1 MAREDKKSLKEMR
14 MTAINFKSNQEEWYN
29 LGGISKMIWR
39 ALVLAAFIGSAVGY
53 PLYGDN
59 GLLNCSVYGSYKEP
73 LAMDN
78 VNYDRY
84 MILDL
89 DLSLRRVNASIGA
102 TQAVYTL
109 MDRNDRSYKMSPEY
123 TRSLQQN
130 RLLISFVVPIESIPK
145 SLVVDP
151 SSDPEGGKPFSL
163 GFPEPIN
170 ASDSNATMVYYG
182 ITGFRMDTSKRS
194 LRLDVSVTNNGT
206 ANLPLSS
213 KNFTLIDQWG
223 WTYGSKE
230 YDSLTREGISA
241 VVLPPNGTMRA
252 GLFFTSLSPLSRPVE
267 LVYKRSPTE
276 SLSLNIDPEKGSTV
290 INSSTQG
297 CPECCQPQAADSTN
311 LAGSIKATKSR
322 LAKVREDLQP

>member
-1 MAREDKKSLKEMR
+1 
-14 MTAINFKSNQEEWYN
+14 
-29 LGGISKMIWR
+29 MIWR
-39 ALVLAAFIGSAVGY
+39 ALVLAALIGSAVGY

-59 GLLNCSVYGSYKEP
+59 GILNCSIYGTYKEP
-73 LAMDN
+73 LSMDN

-89 DLSLRRVNASIGA
+89 DLSLRRSNASDGA
-102 TQAVYTL
+102 ARAAYTL

-130 RLLISFVVPIESIPK
+130 RWLISFVVPTEAIPK

-151 SSDPEGGKPFSL
+151 SSDPRGGKPYSL
-163 GFPEPIN
+163 EFPEPIN
-170 ASDSNATMVYYG
+170 ASDRNVTMVYYG

-206 ANLPLSS
+206 ANLPLSAR
-213 KNFTLIDQWG
+213 NFSLIDQWG

-230 YDSLTREGISA
+230 YDPLTREGISA
-241 VVLPPNGTMRA
+241 VVLPPNGTLRA
-252 GLFFTSLSPLSRPVE
+252 GLFFTPLSPLSRAVE
-267 LVYKRSPTE
+267 LAYMVSPTE
-276 SLSLNIDPEKGSTV
+276 SLSLNIDPERGSA
-290 INSSTQG
+290 IMNSSTSQG
-297 CPECCQPQAADSTN
+297 CPECCQPQAADASN

-322 LAKVREDLQP
+322 LAKVREDLQS

>member
-1 MAREDKKSLKEMR
+1 MP
-14 MTAINFKSNQEEWYN
+14 AINFKSNQEESYN

-39 ALVLAAFIGSAVGY
+39 ALVLAALIGLAVGY

-59 GLLNCSVYGSYKEP
+59 GQFNCSLYGYYKEP
-73 LAMDN
+73 LSMDN

-89 DLSLRRVNASIGA
+89 DLSLRRSNASDGA
-102 TQAVYTL
+102 TGAVYTL
-109 MDRNDRSYKMSPEY
+109 MDRNDRSYRMSPEY

-130 RLLISFVVPIESIPK
+130 RWLISFVVPTEAIPK
-145 SLVVDP
+145 ILVVDP
-151 SSDPEGGKPFSL
+151 STDPKGGKPFSL
-163 GFPEPIN
+163 EFPEPVN

-182 ITGFRMDTSKRS
+182 ITGFRTDTSKRS
-194 LRLDVSVTNNGT
+194 LRMDVSVTNNGT

-213 KNFTLIDQWG
+213 KNFSLIDQWG

-230 YDSLTREGISA
+230 YDPLTREGINA

-267 LVYKRSPTE
+267 LVYRRSPTE
-276 SLSLNIDPEKGSTV
+276 SLSLYIDSEKRAAV
-290 INSSTQG
+290 INSSSEC
-297 CPECCQPQAADSTN
+297 CPECCQPQSADSTT

-322 LAKVREDLQP
+322 LAKVREDLQS

>member
-1 MAREDKKSLKEMR
+1 
-14 MTAINFKSNQEEWYN
+14 
-29 LGGISKMIWR
+29 MIWR
-39 ALVLAAFIGSAVGY
+39 ALVLAALIGSAVGY

-73 LAMDN
+73 LSMDN

-89 DLSLRRVNASIGA
+89 DLSLRRSNASDGA
-102 TQAVYTL
+102 ARAVYTL

-130 RLLISFVVPIESIPK
+130 RWLISFVVPTEAIPK

-151 SSDPEGGKPFSL
+151 SSDPKGGKPYSL
-163 GFPEPIN
+163 EFPEPLN
-170 ASDSNATMVYYG
+170 ASDRNATMVYYG

-206 ANLPLSS
+206 ANLSLSAR
-213 KNFTLIDQWG
+213 NFSLIDQWG

-230 YDSLTREGISA
+230 YDPLTREGISA
-241 VVLPPNGTMRA
+241 VVLPPNGTLRA
-252 GLFFTSLSPLSRPVE
+252 GLFFTPLSPLSRPVE
-267 LVYKRSPTE
+267 LVYMRSPTE
-276 SLSLNIDPEKGSTV
+276 SLSLNVDPERGSAI
-290 INSSTQG
+290 INSSRVG
-297 CPECCQPQAADSTN
+297 CPECCQPQAADASN